1 MRISKNSILSV
12 LEPIL
17 VISKLWAKA
26 HRGRFLVGHSKFHD
40 MKKNRSSTRIQTLTR
55 ISSNSILI
63 FLLPILVISKLWAK
77 AHRGRLLAGHNK
89 LHDMKKNR
97 SPRKKIK
104 TFTRISN
111 NSILSVLLPVMVPS
125 KLLGKPHNSRWMAC
139 RSNLND
145 IKNNRSSS
153 NQVKTFTRISINSIL
168 MRTQLVGIK
177 IKGNLHCSSI
187 YARSQ
192 RMYNS
197 RINIGPSNQMH
208 TYSWTSNIRCINR
221 PLPTWHKVIT
231 MS

>member
-125 KLLGKPHNSRWMAC
+125 KLLGKPHNSR
-139 RSNLND
+139 
-145 IKNNRSSS
+145 
-153 NQVKTFTRISINSIL
+153 
-168 MRTQLVGIK
+168 
-177 IKGNLHCSSI
+177 
-187 YARSQ
+187 
-192 RMYNS
+192 
-197 RINIGPSNQMH
+197 
-208 TYSWTSNIRCINR
+208 
-221 PLPTWHKVIT
+221 
-231 MS
+231 